1 MIGFGFCCCFVVAF
15 AVCFFVIITLVDS
28 LGLSPSSHHL
38 YMGTVLFSSLI
49 SVPRDFLCSSY
60 LPVYAEV
67 QQPYVY
73 LQNSHMEFSNLYLGV
88 PIKSTIMLVNG
99 TLLPTRFHWGKV
111 IP

>member
-1 MIGFGFCCCFVVAF
+1 MPC
-15 AVCFFVIITLVDS
+15 
-28 LGLSPSSHHL
+28 
-38 YMGTVLFSSLI
+38 
-49 SVPRDFLCSSY
+49 DFLCSSY

-88 PIKSTIMLVNG
+88 PIKSTIVLVNG

-111 IP
+111 IEPKQAAVRSSQMCVTPSPEWPPSGIPHKACGSVPSSQQSVTP